1 MITQQQVLGA
11 VLGFAILCAIGIL
24 VYRRKLTEERAALWL
39 AAGLI
44 IFVLSVSGAL
54 QRLLGIALGSKNAP
68 ATLLAIGILFLL
80 AICLDLSVQVTRL
93 TRRAKNVGQE
103 QALLEQ
109 RVAELEGSR
118 SGAAGADEKQAQAG
132 EE

>member
-11 VLGFAILCAIGIL
+11 ALGFAILCAIAIL

-44 IFVLSVSGAL
+44 IFILSVSGAL
-54 QRLLGIALGSKNAP
+54 QRLLGMALGSKNAP
-68 ATLLAIGILFLL
+68 ATLLAVGILFLL

-118 SGAAGADEKQAQAG
+118 SGSTGSDEK
-132 EE
+132 